1 MKTSKITKIIS
12 ILVIIAAIALSL
24 NIVLAANAVEIPEAS
39 KVTDTNFTGTV
50 GNVLGV
56 VTYGCYAA
64 AVILLIILGVKWLM
78 AAPDAKAD
86 MKKTAITYVIGAI
99 MIFAAGAIVQVI
111 RGLGTS
117 VVKTK

>member
-12 ILVIIAAIALSL
+12 ILVIIAAVALSL
-24 NIVLAANAVEIPEAS
+24 NMVFAAEVTIPAS
-39 KVTDTNFTGTV
+39 STVDAKGFNETV
-50 GNVLGV
+50 GNVLGI
-56 VTYGCYAA
+56 VTYVCYAA

-86 MKKTAITYVIGAI
+86 MKKTAITYVIGAV

-111 RGLGTS
+111 KNLGNS
-117 VVKTK
+117 VVATK

>member
-12 ILVIIAAIALSL
+12 ILVIIAAITLSL
-24 NIVLAANAVEIPEAS
+24 NTVLAAEISIPDPTAVQSEG
-39 KVTDTNFTGTV
+39 FTKTV

-56 VTYGCYAA
+56 VTYVCYAA

-111 RGLGTS
+111 KGLGNN
-117 VVKTK
+117 VVVSK